1 MWEIKWCNR
10 NENSETEKLLNDNWE
25 PFGVSNDVIYFRR
38 QKSLSSA
45 RDISSEARDYLVK
58 TGVIKGDV
66 TSGE

>member
-38 QKSLSSA
+38 QKSLSTA

>member
-1 MWEIKWCNR
+1 MWEIKWCDR

-25 PFGVSNDVIYFRR
+25 PFGVSNDIIYFRR
-38 QKSLSSA
+38 QKSLSPS
-45 RDISSEARDYLVK
+45 RDISSEYRDYLVR

>member
-38 QKSLSSA
+38 QKSLSTV